1 MKVRYGLCC
10 ITLLIAVVFQANNT
24 LLAQDVAA
32 AARANRASHNN
43 AASVKADS
51 EWYGPTRASI
61 RAQDQGA
68 AVTIVFVRPS
78 ASTTTARWYHSSEW
92 DGNQDLKITM
102 DTVEK
107 GKKQIAEMMV
117 INGQSQWMLVKNIPL
132 EKGYEIDALDGVVLN
147 LKLALELLRA
157 AAPGGPTGIKQ
168 KTTFD
173 VKEDRRSIAVNTA
186 SASGGLE
193 APWTLHAIIEPSSA
207 DQWSFELLAKHERTI
222 HINGTWQK
230 QAALPSLDDDLSLDG
245 WQILGIGPIKTTD
258 GNSTI
263 LDYGAQISEKHP
275 KTLGELR
282 KTAAR

>member
-1 MKVRYGLCC
+1 MRVRYQLYCV
-10 ITLLIAVVFQANNT
+10 TLVVATVFQANNT

-43 AASVKADS
+43 NAASVTADS
-51 EWYGPTRASI
+51 EWYSPTRASM
-61 RAQDQGA
+61 RAQDQGVA
-68 AVTIVFVRPS
+68 ATILYEIC
-78 ASTTTARWYHSSEW
+78 A
-92 DGNQDLKITM
+92 NQDLRITM
-102 DTVEK
+102 ETVEK
-107 GKKQIAEMMV
+107 GKKEIAEMMV
-117 INGQSQWMLVKNIPL
+117 INGQWMLAKNVPL

-168 KTTFD
+168 KTTFE
-173 VKEDRRSIAVNTA
+173 VKEGRRSIAVNTA

-193 APWTLHAIIEPSSA
+193 APWTLHAIIEPSGL
-207 DQWSFELLAKHERTI
+207 DQWSFELQAKHRETM

-230 QAALPSLDDDLSLDG
+230 EAAPPTFSDDLSLDG
-245 WQILGIGPIKTTD
+245 WQILSIGPIKTTD

-263 LDYGAQISEKHP
+263 LDYGAQISQKHL

-282 KTAAR
+282 KMSARQDHLLTNAQ

>member
-1 MKVRYGLCC
+1 MKVRYGLRFV
-10 ITLLIAVVFQANNT
+10 TFLLAVVFQTNNT

-43 AASVKADS
+43 AASVKVDN
-51 EWYGPTRASI
+51 EWYSPTRASI
-61 RAQDQGA
+61 HAQDHGA
-68 AVTIVFVRPS
+68 AVTILYEIS
-78 ASTTTARWYHSSEW
+78 
-92 DGNQDLKITM
+92 GNQDLKVTM

-107 GKKQIAEMMV
+107 GKKQVAEMMV
-117 INGQSQWMLVKNIPL
+117 VNGQSQWMLAKNVPL

-173 VKEDRRSIAVNTA
+173 VKEDSRSIAVNTA

-193 APWTLHAIIEPSSA
+193 APWTLHAIIEPGSG
-207 DQWSFELLAKHERTI
+207 DQWSFQLVAKHGESI
-222 HINGTWQK
+222 HISGTWQK
-230 QAALPSLDDDLSLDG
+230 EAAPPTFGDDLSLEG
-245 WQILGIGPIKTTD
+245 WQILSIGPIKTTD

-263 LDYGAQISEKHP
+263 LDYGAQISQKRA

-282 KTAAR
+282 KMSAR